1 ERTKAAAE
9 RNVPVAVVEDCARFG
24 CLVAKIFREDTQRV
38 NEGLAVGHIE
48 TVAIEVGEHPLVGVK
63 GVAVGKFDS
72 ILDVAELR
80 TQCGGARHS
89 GVHVK
94 PEAVLAADGANGWQ
108 GIERGRRG
116 STHRSRNE
124 EGYQTRLPVP
134 LNLMSQGFGPHG
146 KALISFQ
153 QAQVVY

>member
-9 RNVPVAVVEDCARFG
+9 RNVPVTVVKDCARFG
-24 CLVAKIFREDTQRV
+24 CLVAKIFRKDTQRV

-48 TVAIEVGEHPLVGVK
+48 TVAIEVGEHPLVEVK

-89 GVHVK
+89 GVHVE
-94 PEAVLAADGANGWQ
+94 PEAVLAAYRADGRQ
-108 GIERGRRG
+108 GIECVRRSGAHRGR
-116 STHRSRNE
+116 SE
-124 EGYQTRLPVP
+124 EGYQTSLPVL
-134 LNLMSQGFGPHG
+134 LN
-146 KALISFQ
+146 
-153 QAQVVY
+153 